1 MSVDLVYQWIKH
13 FLQIHALNSQNHSM
27 RCAVSLLLYKDKKN
41 ETQS

>member
-1 MSVDLVYQWIKH
+1 MSVDLVYQWINH